1 MATQDLI
8 NRRDLIGKGLKFP
21 FEVQTRTGGTA
32 PQASSS
38 ISDGFDRI
46 NQSIQQILGTSI
58 GERMPRRNFGCL
70 AGETEIKLANCTLAR
85 IDSRVGK
92 ETFAYG
98 CDGNDIIQIETPGA
112 IYSGDK
118 TTILVI
124 INSTGI
130 RCTPD
135 HLFQLIDGSYK
146 EAIKLTCED
155 SLMGMQIFDEGIRIS
170 GLVLDCKTVP
180 TFDLVNSP
188 TQNFA
193 IEPGIFVHN
202 SLANELVFMP
212 NDEILQGM
220 AERYIEDAIE
230 KWEKRIIVNDVVT
243 EIDRNR
249 GILFIHITY
258 KVISTQRDGN
268 YVYPLY
274 LDKLRAQK

>member
-58 GERMPRRNFGCL
+58 GERMPRRNFG
-70 AGETEIKLANCTLAR
+70 
-85 IDSRVGK
+85 
-92 ETFAYG
+92 
-98 CDGNDIIQIETPGA
+98 
-112 IYSGDK
+112 
-118 TTILVI
+118 
-124 INSTGI
+124 
-130 RCTPD
+130 
-135 HLFQLIDGSYK
+135 
-146 EAIKLTCED
+146 
-155 SLMGMQIFDEGIRIS
+155 
-170 GLVLDCKTVP
+170 
-180 TFDLVNSP
+180 
-188 TQNFA
+188 
-193 IEPGIFVHN
+193 

-230 KWEKRIIVNDVVT
+230 KWEKRIIVNDVIT